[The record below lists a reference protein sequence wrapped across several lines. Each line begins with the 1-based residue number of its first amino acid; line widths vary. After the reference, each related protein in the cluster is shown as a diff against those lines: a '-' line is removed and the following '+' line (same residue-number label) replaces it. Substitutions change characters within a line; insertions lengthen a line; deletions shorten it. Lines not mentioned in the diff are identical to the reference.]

1 MNIIL
6 RRLFFLFFQIAIIF
20 FITNLLIFLTPGDP
34 VDFLLGQSVS
44 QIDADTLRDFFG
56 LNQTFFQQTIN
67 AFLRLLQFDF
77 GMSFTQNKKV
87 LDIVLPA
94 LKNTFYLGSF
104 AVFLALTISIP
115 IGLYGVFRE
124 GYFFRKCTNF
134 LTSLFIALPN
144 FILAPI
150 LVLLFAVY
158 LKILPISG
166 MDTIQ
171 SIILPGLTLAI
182 GLSCLLIRMLQECG
196 DDYIGMDF
204 IKLAKAKG
212 LSLKKIYLIHLLRMI
227 LIPLVTVIGIHL
239 GSLLT
244 GAIITEVIFSWD
256 GIGQLL
262 ITSIQQR
269 DYPIIQASVFFIATI
284 YVVINFSTE
293 IIYQLIDP
301 RFKND

>member
-1 MNIIL
+1 MNIFL
-6 RRLFFLFFQIAIIF
+6 TRLLFLIFQIAIIF

-44 QIDADTLRDFFG
+44 PMDADRLREFFG
-56 LNQTFFQQTIN
+56 LDQSFFQQTIN
-67 AFLRLLQFDF
+67 GFLRLFQFDF

-94 LKNTFYLGSF
+94 LKNTFYLGGF
-104 AVFLALTISIP
+104 AVLLALTISIP
-115 IGLYGVFRE
+115 VGLYGVFRD

-134 LTSLFIALPN
+134 LTSLFIALPS
-144 FILAPI
+144 FIVAPL
-150 LVLLFAVY
+150 LVLLFAVF

-166 MDTIQ
+166 MDKIQ

-196 DDYIGMDF
+196 DDYINMDF

-212 LSLKKIYLIHLLRMI
+212 LSIKKIYVSHLLRMI

-239 GSLLT
+239 GSLLS
-244 GAIITEVIFSWD
+244 GAIITEVIFSWN

-262 ITSIQQR
+262 IASIQQR
-269 DYPIIQASVFFIATI
+269 DYPIIQASVFFIATT

-293 IIYQLIDP
+293 IIYRLIDP
-301 RFKND
+301 RLKND

>member
-150 LVLLFAVY
+150 LVLLFAFY
-158 LKILPISG
+158 
-166 MDTIQ
+166 
-171 SIILPGLTLAI
+171 
-182 GLSCLLIRMLQECG
+182 
-196 DDYIGMDF
+196 
-204 IKLAKAKG
+204 
-212 LSLKKIYLIHLLRMI
+212 LLR
-227 LIPLVTVIGIHL
+227 
-239 GSLLT
+239 
-244 GAIITEVIFSWD
+244 
-256 GIGQLL
+256 
-262 ITSIQQR
+262 TSHK
-269 DYPIIQASVFFIATI
+269 YT
-284 YVVINFSTE
+284 
-293 IIYQLIDP
+293 
-301 RFKND
+301 